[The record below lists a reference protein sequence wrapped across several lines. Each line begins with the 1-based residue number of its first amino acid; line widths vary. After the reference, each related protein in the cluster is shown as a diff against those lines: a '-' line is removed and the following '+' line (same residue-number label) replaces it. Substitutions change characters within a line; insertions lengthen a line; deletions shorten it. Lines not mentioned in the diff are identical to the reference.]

1 MFSQNFNKK
10 VFVILEFIPLLEV
23 DTAFYQI
30 RALSGGAIQVCQNSV
45 SFAKTVHASLRG
57 DIHVYQFAKT
67 TYLDLQL
74 HTLQFL
80 API

>member
-1 MFSQNFNKK
+1 MFP
-10 VFVILEFIPLLEV
+10 EFIPLLEI

-57 DIHVYQFAKT
+57 DIYQFAKT